1 MTPNPPQEFAPSDYQ
16 AALKEIKSA
25 VSLWYMKHNFS
36 TYVGISDETFHAIKS
51 SLTRCA
57 QTPENVSKP
66 DVMSPEEFAH
76 WVSNH
81 NLIYGGMSNSGYL
94 NAEEFI
100 EVCNQRDASIRAQA
114 IDEQRKIRK
123 FEVEQCISGMK
134 VIEKNI
140 TLAASALLIPDNGI
154 SDTVWLYPNGYLNIT
169 LLDHLVSFID
179 VKLTGVVEED
189 YKLLSGNNYPKALKT
204 GGSHD

>member
-1 MTPNPPQEFAPSDYQ
+1 MTTNPPQEFAPSDYQ

-57 QTPENVSKP
+57 QTPQNVRKP

-81 NLIYGGMSNSGYL
+81 NLIYGRMSNSGYL

-100 EVCNQRDASIRAQA
+100 EVCNQRDAAIRAQT
-114 IDEQRKIRK
+114 IDKTLK
-123 FEVEQCISGMK
+123 
-134 VIEKNI
+134 
-140 TLAASALLIPDNGI
+140 LAASMAEQQ
-154 SDTVWLYPNGYLNIT
+154 SDTIELANYY
-169 LLDHLVSFID
+169 
-179 VKLTGVVEED
+179 
-189 YKLLSGNNYPKALKT
+189 GNLIRALKT